1 MEAWVEMI
9 RNARHTHLMLLLLN
23 VVLVAPAGG
32 QHVHDV
38 PMPRGFDE
46 PMRLYEVGLGL
57 LTRPITTRSP
67 EAQRYFDQGIQ
78 LLYSFSPR
86 DAARS
91 FREAWRRDTECAMCY
106 FGEAWAWGPYLNGDM
121 AAEDAPRAYAAIQ
134 QAKRLV
140 TDRTPA
146 VERALIEAMAIRYKA
161 THDAVEREK
170 LDTLYAQ
177 AMSRVYEQFPRDLE
191 VGTLYGEALMLIEP
205 RRGRWDAT
213 RPEVQRIHQVLEA
226 VLSVDISHPGACH
239 LLVHATE
246 STTVPGKAERCAD
259 LLGNSIPGASHI
271 NHMPSHTYNRIGR
284 WGDAVRANLQA
295 WHSDLK
301 AAIGEG
307 FAIYPSHNLHMLLF
321 SASFDGQGAIAIQAA
336 KDYAKISDGG
346 VFYQVLTLIRFGR
359 FDEVLQLREPPRQP
373 LYRGLWDF
381 GFGYA
386 HLRAGH
392 ADSAR
397 AYLDRV
403 EAAAATGDSVNF
415 RGHTA
420 GSLLGVAGGILRA
433 EILRA
438 DGRTAESIPVL
449 EQAVSLEDALRYD
462 EPEPLNFSA
471 RHWLGA
477 QLLELGRAAEAET
490 VYRRSLDDHPH
501 NGWSLI
507 GLEQALRA
515 QGKTQAADQAKDEF
529 LRAWARSDTWIRA
542 SRF

>member
-1 MEAWVEMI
+1 MI
-9 RNARHTHLMLLLLN
+9 RNVRHTYLMGLSLCVLL
-23 VVLVAPAGG
+23 AARAAG

-46 PMRLYEVGLGL
+46 PMRLYEVGLGP

-78 LLYSFSPR
+78 LLYAFSPR

-91 FREAWRRDTECAMCY
+91 FREAWRRDPDCAMCY

-121 AAEDAPRAYAAIQ
+121 AADDAPRAFAAIER
-134 QAKRLV
+134 AKQLV

-146 VERALIEAMAIRYKA
+146 VERALIEAMAIRYQAK
-161 THDAVEREK
+161 HDPVEREK

-177 AMSRVYEQFPRDLE
+177 AMSRVYGRFPRDLE
-191 VGTLYGEALMLIEP
+191 VGTLYAEALMLIEP
-205 RRGRWDAT
+205 RRGRWDAA
-213 RPEVQRIHQVLEA
+213 RPEVQRIHQVLES
-226 VLSVDISHPGACH
+226 VLSVDIAHPGACH

-301 AAIGEG
+301 AGIGEG

-336 KDYAKISDGG
+336 RDYAKISDGG

-386 HLRAGH
+386 HLRAGR

-403 EAAAATGDSVNF
+403 ENAAAAGDSVNF

-420 GSLLGVAGGILRA
+420 GSLLGVVGGILRA

-438 DGRTAESIPVL
+438 EGRTAESIPAL

-477 QLLELGRAAEAET
+477 QLLELGRPAEAET
-490 VYRRSLDDHPH
+490 VYRRSLEDHPH

-507 GLEQALRA
+507 GVEQALRA
-515 QGKTQAADQAKDEF
+515 QGKTEAADQAKEEF

>member
-1 MEAWVEMI
+1 
-9 RNARHTHLMLLLLN
+9 
-23 VVLVAPAGG
+23 
-32 QHVHDV
+32 
-38 PMPRGFDE
+38 
-46 PMRLYEVGLGL
+46 
-57 LTRPITTRSP
+57 
-67 EAQRYFDQGIQ
+67 
-78 LLYSFSPR
+78 
-86 DAARS
+86 
-91 FREAWRRDTECAMCY
+91 
-106 FGEAWAWGPYLNGDM
+106 
-121 AAEDAPRAYAAIQ
+121 
-134 QAKRLV
+134 
-140 TDRTPA
+140 
-146 VERALIEAMAIRYKA
+146 
-161 THDAVEREK
+161 
-170 LDTLYAQ
+170 
-177 AMSRVYEQFPRDLE
+177 
-191 VGTLYGEALMLIEP
+191 
-205 RRGRWDAT
+205 
-213 RPEVQRIHQVLEA
+213 
-226 VLSVDISHPGACH
+226 
-239 LLVHATE
+239 VHATE

-284 WGDAVRANLQA
+284 WGDAVQANLQA

-386 HLRAGH
+386 HLRTGH

-397 AYLDRV
+397 AYLNRV
-403 EAAAATGDSVNF
+403 ETAAAAGDSVNF

-507 GLEQALRA
+507 GLEQALRV
-515 QGKTQAADQAKDEF
+515 QGKTQAADQAKEEF